1 VMVQGSSCG
10 ARDDGRRGVGSKG
23 PPSRSERWI
32 GRAECGPGRILWSC
46 KVVEVVVVDIRRVVM
61 VVVVVVVV
69 MSAVMMV
76 LLLKGSISYHWAA
89 LLSGPSKARAGV
101 A

>member
-1 VMVQGSSCG
+1 
-10 ARDDGRRGVGSKG
+10 
-23 PPSRSERWI
+23 
-32 GRAECGPGRILWSC
+32 
-46 KVVEVVVVDIRRVVM
+46 
-61 VVVVVVVV
+61 VVVVVVV

>member
-1 VMVQGSSCG
+1 
-10 ARDDGRRGVGSKG
+10 
-23 PPSRSERWI
+23 
-32 GRAECGPGRILWSC
+32 
-46 KVVEVVVVDIRRVVM
+46 VVEVVVVDIRRVVM
-61 VVVVVVVV
+61 VVVVVVV

-76 LLLKGSISYHWAA
+76 LLLKGSISCHWAA